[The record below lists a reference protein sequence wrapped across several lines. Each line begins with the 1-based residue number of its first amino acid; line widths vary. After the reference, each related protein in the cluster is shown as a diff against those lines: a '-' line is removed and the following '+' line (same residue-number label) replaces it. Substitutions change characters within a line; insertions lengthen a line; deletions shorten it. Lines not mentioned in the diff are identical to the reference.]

1 MQRKGILTTVGI
13 ILNLALLAG
22 CGVASGGSPDSVEG
36 SSVGSS
42 SIETT
47 KPSSDD
53 SFAKI
58 LDRESETDGD
68 IYTLS
73 HGSFFLIDSWD
84 KYDPQST
91 DAKLFFVPEDY
102 NGIGIPDNIS
112 VEYGTNKYS
121 KSDTGAFGEAIMAQ
135 LALQTGGRLSGDIT
149 ASGITSDKGE
159 PVLVFNFSTE
169 DRQITQYYICG
180 DYEYILVYE
189 TNFSGSSESNEA
201 AQTIMNTF
209 EWLNSD

>member
-1 MQRKGILTTVGI
+1 VDRKAVT
-13 ILNLALLAG
+13 AG
-22 CGVASGGSPDSVEG
+22 D
-36 SSVGSS
+36 
-42 SIETT
+42 
-47 KPSSDD
+47 
-53 SFAKI
+53 
-58 LDRESETDGD
+58 L
-68 IYTLS
+68 YTLS
-73 HGSFFLIDSWD
+73 YGGFSLIDSRD
-84 KYDPQST
+84 KYYPQST
-91 DAKLFFVPEDY
+91 DAKLLFVPEDY

-121 KSDTGAFGEAIMAQ
+121 KSDTGALGEAIMTQ
-135 LALQTGGRLSGDIT
+135 LALQSGGRLSGDIT

-189 TNFSGSSESNEA
+189 TNFSGSSESDEA
-201 AQTIMNTF
+201 AQNIMNTF